1 LTTAVAIKQTLPLAS
16 FAPYAFCPSISK
28 HDSSYT
34 IQDYAQAHE
43 ASLRELYKQ
52 LFGEELEHAT
62 PTHDTLNRALQLIPH
77 QVFKQAYQD
86 WISAL
91 LRWEDETRQI
101 CIDGKTMRGVK
112 KLSPNTESHIASAYN
127 PHLQPVLS
135 VDAVP
140 IKCNEL
146 ESIRRLLDELDVYL
160 GEDGWSK
167 RAGEA
172 AKNMELLT
180 KIDLFILQRLK
191 AKLDKSIQ
199 RVQMLLAKL
208 TPMQLFDLEL

>member
-1 LTTAVAIKQTLPLAS
+1 
-16 FAPYAFCPSISK
+16 
-28 HDSSYT
+28 
-34 IQDYAQAHE
+34 
-43 ASLRELYKQ
+43 
-52 LFGEELEHAT
+52 
-62 PTHDTLNRALQLIPH
+62 
-77 QVFKQAYQD
+77 
-86 WISAL
+86 
-91 LRWEDETRQI
+91 
-101 CIDGKTMRGVK
+101 MRGVK
-112 KLSPNTESHIASAYN
+112 KLSPNTESHIASAYS
-127 PHLQPVLS
+127 PRLQLVLS

-160 GEDGWSK
+160 GEDGSSK

-172 AKNMELLT
+172 AKNIELMT
-180 KIDLFILQRLK
+180 KIDLFTLQHLK